1 MRGEEPIAMN
11 TFLKSFN
18 LGRKELNKGD
28 FYKAQETWEHLWKY
42 GTEKERFNIR
52 GMIQLSVGLIKFKMG
67 QFDAGIYLLK
77 KSIKNIQAAEEIH
90 NEIDIRTTV
99 NQIKE
104 ILDNQSKDNISSF
117 HVEIKKRGYYE

>member
-77 KSIKNIQAAEEIH
+77 KSIKNTSWVFQKKIFLMKMYLIH
-90 NEIDIRTTV
+90 LKNLRRV
-99 NQIKE
+99 
-104 ILDNQSKDNISSF
+104 L
-117 HVEIKKRGYYE
+117 